1 MKCFRILLLLAG
13 CITVII
19 SCRKD
24 YEVIPLE
31 KVTIEYVF
39 DQDDSL
45 GTYANK
51 FLNNIYAK
59 LPNGY
64 NRVGGDLL
72 DAASDDAIS
81 GLVGTSAVSQLA
93 TGAYTSYAP
102 IGDESPWNNS
112 YAAIRAASLFVSNID
127 VSPVKKS
134 YPTALPYVTPGKQKP
149 VLSGPCFISNC

>member
-1 MKCFRILLLLAG
+1 M
-13 CITVII
+13 TVII

-31 KVTIEYVF
+31 KVTIEYGF

-51 FLNNIYAK
+51 FLNSIYSK
-59 LPNGY
+59 LPGGY

-81 GLVGTSAVSQLA
+81 GPVGTSAVM
-93 TGAYTSYAP
+93 
-102 IGDESPWNNS
+102 
-112 YAAIRAASLFVSNID
+112 
-127 VSPVKKS
+127 
-134 YPTALPYVTPGKQKP
+134 
-149 VLSGPCFISNC
+149 

>member
-1 MKCFRILLLLAG
+1 MKHFRILIFLTA
-13 CITVII
+13 CMTVII

-39 DQDDSL
+39 DKDDSL

-51 FLNNIYAK
+51 FLNSIYSK
-59 LPNGY
+59 LPGGY

-93 TGAYTSYAP
+93 TGAYTSYAG
-102 IGDESPWNNS
+102 IADESPWNNC

-127 VSPVKKS
+127 VSPVKEKLPNGTS
-134 YPTALPYVTPGKQKP
+134 VRYAWKAEARFIRALVYV
-149 VLSGPCFISNC
+149 